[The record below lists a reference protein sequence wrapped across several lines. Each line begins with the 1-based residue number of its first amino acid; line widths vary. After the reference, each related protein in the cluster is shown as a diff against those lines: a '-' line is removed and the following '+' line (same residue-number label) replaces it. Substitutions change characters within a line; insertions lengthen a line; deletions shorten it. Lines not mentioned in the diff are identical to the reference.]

1 MTASPAS
8 PARNIAAGVI
18 GNLLEWYDFAIY
30 GFFAAQIGHTFFP
43 AKDEVTQIL
52 SAFGIFAV
60 GYVMRPLG
68 GCVVGYIGDKFGRQ
82 VALTFSVTAMAVPT
96 FLVGILPGYQTL
108 GIAAPII
115 LTLLRMVQGLSV
127 GGECTTSWVFLF
139 ESAPAGRRGFAGG
152 FAEVGACGGILLG
165 SMTGSLIADAMPADA
180 LQQWAWRIP
189 FIFGLLVGL
198 IGFFLRRSL
207 PATEA
212 APKPAQSP
220 LLETLR
226 NHRPLLLWLAGLT
239 MFGSV
244 GFYLVFLYVVS
255 WLQFADGI
263 SPAHALEINTL
274 SMSVLIPIVL
284 GSGWLSDRFGRK
296 PLLLLAM
303 FGGLFGAFPLLRL
316 MHHPDPT
323 MILAGQ
329 LGFTLI
335 VGIFWGTVPAA
346 MVEAAPRNVRCSAL
360 SLGFNVTAG
369 IVGGLTPLVATWLVR
384 RTEDDFSPAY
394 MIMGAAAISL
404 VAMVFYRE
412 PAVEEALAD

>member
-1 MTASPAS
+1 MTTGSAS

-30 GFFAAQIGHTFFP
+30 GYFAAQIGRTFFP
-43 AKDEVTQIL
+43 GKDEVTQIL

-96 FLVGILPGYQTL
+96 FLVGILPGYQAL
-108 GIAAPII
+108 GLAAPIV

-139 ESAPAGRRGFAGG
+139 ESAPAGRRGLAGG
-152 FAEVGACGGILLG
+152 FSEVGTCGGILLG
-165 SMTGSLIADAMPADA
+165 SMTGSLIANAVSADA
-180 LQQWAWRIP
+180 IEQWAWRLP
-189 FIFGLLVGL
+189 FILGLLVGVV
-198 IGFFLRRSL
+198 GYFLRRSL
-207 PATEA
+207 PATA
-212 APKPAQSP
+212 VAPKAERSP
-220 LLETLR
+220 LAETVR

-239 MFGSV
+239 VFGSV

-263 SPAHALEINTL
+263 SPAHALEINTV
-274 SMSVLIPIVL
+274 SMSALIPVL
-284 GSGWLSDRFGRK
+284 LGAGWLSDRIGRK

-316 MHHPDPT
+316 MHHDSPT
-323 MILAGQ
+323 MVLAGQ
-329 LGFTLI
+329 LGFTLLI
-335 VGIFWGTVPAA
+335 GTFWGTLPAA
-346 MVEAAPRNVRCSAL
+346 MVEAVPREVRCSAL

-369 IVGGLTPLVATWLVR
+369 IVGGLTPLAAAWLVQ
-384 RTEDDFSPAY
+384 RTADDFSPAY
-394 MIMGAAAISL
+394 MIMTAAAISL
-404 VAMVFYRE
+404 VAMAFYRE
-412 PAVEEALAD
+412 PVAGEALAD